1 MEGGGSGARG
11 GAGGG
16 FFSHVVI
23 ITRLSHDVKDAK
35 LLAFGHCED
44 SSDPTSPH
52 MHVFGQC
59 AGKRR
64 TRREN
69 PLRHSDNML
78 TPHRKDPGDHGI
90 EPPTFSL

>member
-1 MEGGGSGARG
+1 MMLGFGIFLGGGVEDGGSGAG
-11 GAGGG
+11 GGG

-35 LLAFGHCED
+35 LLAFGHGDD
-44 SSDPTSPH
+44 SSDPTSVH

-64 TRREN
+64 TRRE
-69 PLRHSDNML
+69 
-78 TPHRKDPGDHGI
+78 
-90 EPPTFSL
+90 PTQTQ